1 MMGCRRGG
9 GLPLLAL
16 LGLAAVVLVLA
27 AHGAAGQQLEHAEAD
42 SGDIGDDHMCG
53 SPPLCL
59 PPRAQRGHREPARAR
74 RRAPLLPLPLTGAL
88 PASCTPALRGP
99 AAGSPARC
107 SLRAP
112 RRVPRCC
119 P

>member
-1 MMGCRRGG
+1 MSCRRGG

-59 PPRAQRGHREPARAR
+59 PLGLPGCCSLHRQALRVPHTTRLPPHASVPQT
-74 RRAPLLPLPLTGAL
+74 PLLLLLWQP
-88 PASCTPALRGP
+88 SE
-99 AAGSPARC
+99 
-107 SLRAP
+107 
-112 RRVPRCC
+112 
-119 P
+119 